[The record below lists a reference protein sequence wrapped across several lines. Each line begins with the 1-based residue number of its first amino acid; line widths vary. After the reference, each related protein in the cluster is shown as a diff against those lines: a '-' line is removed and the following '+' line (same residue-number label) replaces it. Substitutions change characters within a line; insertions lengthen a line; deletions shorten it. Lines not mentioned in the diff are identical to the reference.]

1 MRKMFLS
8 FLLLLTTTTFC
19 QNNDSTYQYW
29 MTLGMGVNQGGFTF
43 DGDYS
48 FSLGNNFYKVGYLFK
63 DNKTFNAESDKYFFN
78 SISGSIGKRFQSKW
92 FEASVFCGP
101 SCIIGEK
108 GIYQD
113 IYKKFTTIGL
123 ESKIQLLIKPA
134 NEVGFGISCYGNLNP
149 MKNFGGINLNI
160 TIGNGK

>member
-1 MRKMFLS
+1 MRKMYLT

-19 QNNDSTYQYW
+19 QNKDSTYKYW
-29 MTLGMGVNQGGFTF
+29 MTLGMWVNQGEITF

-48 FSLGNNFYKVGYLFK
+48 FSLGNYFYKVGYLSK
-63 DNKTFNAESDKYFFN
+63 DDETFHAGPDIYFFN

-108 GIYQD
+108 GINQN
-113 IYKKFTTIGL
+113 IIKKFTTVGL

-134 NEVGFGISCYGNLNP
+134 NEVGFGISFYGNLNP
-149 MKNFGGINLNI
+149 MKNFGGINLNV